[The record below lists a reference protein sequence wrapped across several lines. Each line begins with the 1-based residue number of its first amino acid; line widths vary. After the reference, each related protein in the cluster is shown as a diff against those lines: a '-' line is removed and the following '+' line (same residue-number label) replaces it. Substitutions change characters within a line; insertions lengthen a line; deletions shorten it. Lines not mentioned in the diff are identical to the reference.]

1 MFNSLFPQL
10 FKEDPTGKLCQAHAK
25 PNFSLSVQCPYKA
38 LVGEELCKVHDNRAR
53 LKLTRAFLS
62 TGSRKSDLMKTTKP
76 RKPPAKKEK
85 EEKEAKKADKVE
97 ENLPFDEDEDSTNLV
112 VVELEDCEDSPAS
125 FTSPG
130 FN

>member
-1 MFNSLFPQL
+1 
-10 FKEDPTGKLCQAHAK
+10 
-25 PNFSLSVQCPYKA
+25 
-38 LVGEELCKVHDNRAR
+38 
-53 LKLTRAFLS
+53 
-62 TGSRKSDLMKTTKP
+62 MKTTKP

-112 VVELEDCEDSPAS
+112 VVELEDCEDSPALHETGAS